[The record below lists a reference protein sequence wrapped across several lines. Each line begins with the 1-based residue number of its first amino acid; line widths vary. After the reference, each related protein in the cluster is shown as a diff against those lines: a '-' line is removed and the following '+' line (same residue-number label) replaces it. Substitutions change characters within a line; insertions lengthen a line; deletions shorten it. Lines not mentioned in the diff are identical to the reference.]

1 MDNLWVVAGAVIVA
15 LVLGGIVGYSL
26 AYFRLRRLEE
36 RWRSFVARHKREVD
50 IAQARAN
57 ELAHQLE
64 AVRAGTDSAELHAEL
79 ERTQRSLADAEA
91 RAALLRPEVD
101 ALHHLLT
108 EKEQEVLLLK
118 ESMRERKPAAAPQ
131 VEDAPRAGEPPA
143 DEEQL
148 TAPALDEALVAAPSP
163 EPPPSTPDREL
174 PSEFA
179 APPSEQ
185 QLEAAT
191 TEVAAD
197 DAGEPPEAEVAEVA
211 ADDTGEPA
219 EAEVAEV
226 AAGDTTEPAEA
237 EVAEVAAG
245 DTTEPL
251 EEEVAEVAAGDTT
264 EPFEEEV
271 AEVAAGDTTEPPEAE
286 VAEVGAADASLN
298 GEDDLTAITGIG
310 PVTARR
316 LRHNGVTTFAQLAG
330 LTDEAID
337 ELAPKLKSAATR
349 IRRDRW
355 VEQAREL
362 AADRID

>member
-1 MDNLWVVAGAVIVA
+1 MENLWVVVAAALVA
-15 LVLGGIVGYSL
+15 LVVGGIIGYSL

-64 AVRAGTDSAELHAEL
+64 AVRAGTDSAELHSEL

-118 ESMRERKPAAAPQ
+118 ESMRERKPAAGPL
-131 VEDAPRAGEPPA
+131 VEEAPRAAEPPA
-143 DEEQL
+143 GEEQV
-148 TAPALDEALVAAPSP
+148 TPAPDEALVAAPPP
-163 EPPPSTPDREL
+163 EPVPSTPDQEL
-174 PSEFA
+174 PAEFA
-179 APPSEQ
+179 VPPSDQ
-185 QLEAAT
+185 EAAT
-191 TEVAAD
+191 
-197 DAGEPPEAEVAEVA
+197 
-211 ADDTGEPA
+211 
-219 EAEVAEV
+219 AEV
-226 AAGDTTEPAEA
+226 AAGDATEPLEE
-237 EVAEVAAG
+237 EVAEPPAG

-251 EEEVAEVAAGDTT
+251 EEELAEVAAGDAT
-264 EPFEEEV
+264 EPVEEEI
-271 AEVAAGDTTEPPEAE
+271 AEIAAADATEPLEEEIAE
-286 VAEVGAADASLN
+286 VAEITAADASLN